1 MTSNDTTDTEF
12 TSSYGLG
19 HFRKIHAISKVD
31 DDELIE
37 HIAQYARADDKI
49 KQQLI
54 GKISG
59 FQLVV
64 KTPVNSPRIV
74 VSEEQQEQQKKN
86 NQLEAELDYLIS
98 DQTVCNQP
106 LKDYLQSL
114 KNELQSNEQGEDKE
128 IDETETVASKQ
139 DLVNV
144 EASCNLGIDQN
155 QVLLSK
161 DFKVIEK
168 TPATTKQAVDD
179 SDGPLC
185 LLGMVIGALGG
196 ALSGYAASIKLQS
209 CGYLLPTCLGLS
221 PFAVTMI
228 VMMVSLAL
236 LGGWIGFTIFC
247 GLKLNDTAL
256 ETVNNHHKETST
268 TVHTERKVNF
278 TPNSS
283 PTDQFFDHSTEKPG
297 T

>member
-37 HIAQYARADDKI
+37 HIAQYAQADDKI

-74 VSEEQQEQQKKN
+74 VSEEQQEQQNTN
-86 NQLEAELDYLIS
+86 NQLEAQLDYLIF
-98 DQTVCNQP
+98 DQTVCKQP

-128 IDETETVASKQ
+128 IIGAETVASKQ

-144 EASCNLGIDQN
+144 EASCNLGSDQN
-155 QVLLSK
+155 QVLLK
-161 DFKVIEK
+161 KYNVKPIEK
-168 TPATTKQAVDD
+168 TPATTKQAVYD

-221 PFAVTMI
+221 PFSVTMI

-236 LGGWIGFTIFC
+236 LGGWIGSKIFYSQ
-247 GLKLNDTAL
+247 
-256 ETVNNHHKETST
+256 VHHKKELCFPEN
-268 TVHTERKVNF
+268 TVMQPACQARQGTVKYSDIAEFDHKNIH
-278 TPNSS
+278 PSHMS
-283 PTDQFFDHSTEKPG
+283 PTP
-297 T
+297 